1 MVVAEVRGGVQGGDV
16 QTLAVALALKNGG
29 EKKSNDGR
37 MPSVRRLLLQLQP
50 LVHWQRSLYS
60 VVKQVLITC

>member
-16 QTLAVALALKNGG
+16 QTLAVAPALKNGG

-50 LVHWQRSLYS
+50 LVHRQHSLYS